1 MTDCLRKYRADQLRS
16 RVRTLTL
23 LRGES
28 VERTLEEQRADAA
41 VDEMLAR
48 MIAQPLTD
56 KQKQELDLVWWGL
69 EAEAAFTLPGLA
81 QIKLLAR
88 AARELVERD
97 VDAELAGGMLDAFA
111 ATLGL
116 GPPHVRDAL
125 AEARA

>member
-1 MTDCLRKYRADQLRS
+1 VTDCLRKYRADQLRS